1 MITLMIADDEVMTR
15 RGLEMLNWHDHGF
28 QLVGIAANGIEA
40 RQLSLSQKPD
50 LLLTDIRMPGLDG
63 LALMDSLNQQRCAP
77 KVIFITAY
85 HQLDYALKAIQ
96 LGALGFVLKPTDPD
110 EIMAA
115 CLKAKATIIEE
126 RQRQHTEEELRD
138 QLEEYALTLQGKHTS
153 HQESSSKH
161 PVIQQMLQTMEKQY
175 MKDITIEH
183 IADKNHFNADYL
195 SRLFK
200 KETGDN
206 FLNTLTRIRMQK
218 AVELLANPHLEIYK
232 IAEQVGIRDA
242 RYFGQVFKKRYG
254 LTPNEFRKKGD
265 QPHA

>member
-15 RGLEMLNWHDHGF
+15 RGLEMLNWESYGF
-28 QLVGIAANGIEA
+28 QLVGIAANGLEA
-40 RQLSLSQKPD
+40 RQLSLIQKPD
-50 LLLTDIRMPGLDG
+50 LVLTDIRMPGLDG
-63 LALMDSLNQQRCAP
+63 LALMDSLNQQASVP

-85 HQLDYALKAIQ
+85 HQLDYALRAIE

-110 EIMAA
+110 EIIAA
-115 CLKAKATIIEE
+115 CLKAKTLIIEE
-126 RQRQHTEEELRD
+126 RQRQSGEEQLRE
-138 QLEEYALTLQGKHTS
+138 QLEEYALTLQGKCTPHNEQSTV
-153 HQESSSKH
+153 H
-161 PVIQQMLQTMEKQY
+161 PVIQQMLQTMEKHY
-175 MKDITIEH
+175 MKELTIEQ
-183 IADKNHFNADYL
+183 IADQNHFNADYL

-218 AVELLANPHLEIYK
+218 AIQLLANHHLEIYK

-254 LTPNEFRKKGD
+254 ITPNEFRKKGD
-265 QPHA
+265 QHHA